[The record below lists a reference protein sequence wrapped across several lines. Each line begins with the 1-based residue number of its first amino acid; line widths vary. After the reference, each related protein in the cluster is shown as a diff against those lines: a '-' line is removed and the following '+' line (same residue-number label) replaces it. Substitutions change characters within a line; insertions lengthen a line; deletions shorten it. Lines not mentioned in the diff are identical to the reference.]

1 MNTPEERLKFAR
13 SKKFDTIRGAA
24 EAFGWHKQNLADHEA
39 GRRQISPDHADK
51 YARALGVK
59 AEWIL
64 FGRSAPESDDS
75 DMIPLLGYVNAG
87 AEAVFIDQS
96 DNHPA
101 REFVNFKLK
110 DRLAM
115 RVLGDSMS
123 PRFLPGE
130 RLIFGPEEP
139 PAQLVNREVMA
150 QIVSGPLVIK
160 ILRRGE
166 TKQTWTLQSYNPAHE
181 PLENVAIEWVR
192 PFEAMVKS

>member
-1 MNTPEERLKFAR
+1 MKTPEERLRFAR
-13 SKKFDTIRGAA
+13 SKKYETIKAAA

-64 FGRSAPESDDS
+64 FGRPAPESDDS
-75 DMIPLLGYVNAG
+75 DMIPLLGHVNAG
-87 AEAVFIDQS
+87 AEAVFIDQTDS
-96 DNHPA
+96 HPV
-101 REFVNFKLK
+101 REFINFKLK

-115 RVLGDSMS
+115 RVTGDSMS

-130 RLIFGPEEP
+130 RLIFGPEES

-150 QIVSGPLVIK
+150 QIKGGPLVIK
-160 ILRRGE
+160 ILRRGTE
-166 TKQTWTLQSYNPAHE
+166 KNSWTLQSYNPAHE
-181 PLENVAIEWVR
+181 PIENVAIEWAR
-192 PFEAMVKS
+192 PFEGMVKS